1 MHGKEPFP
9 FSPFPLQVLAL
20 PHWKIA
26 KIAILLGMG
35 RKEKG
40 WDNTSC
46 LSLAIEVEGGKPRL
60 EVADV
65 KRERD
70 RGHSG
75 TVLGREGALGNH
87 LGLRAFQGRCEKSSP
102 P

>member
-9 FSPFPLQVLAL
+9 FSSFALRFLGL

-40 WDNTSC
+40 GDNTSC
-46 LSLAIEVEGGKPRL
+46 LPLAVEVEGGKPRL

-65 KRERD
+65 KGERD
-70 RGHSG
+70 KTTFWDFLRQ
-75 TVLGREGALGNH
+75 EGALGKY
-87 LGLRAFQGRCEKSSP
+87 LGPRAFQGR
-102 P
+102 